1 MRNSPI
7 QIIARIALCAALL
20 AVIAPFSLPLTGG
33 IPISLATFCIMLMAL
48 LFGARD
54 ATLATLVYLVL
65 GAVGLPVF
73 SGARGGIA
81 VLMGATGGF
90 LVGYL
95 LLAFF
100 CGILYKHSWI
110 WQLLMVLIGNVLM
123 YVFGTFWY
131 AYVTGVTPGA
141 AMSACVLPFLLG
153 DAIKI
158 GAAFFFRQAISVR
171 RLL

>member
-1 MRNSPI
+1 MRTSPI
-7 QIIARIALCAALL
+7 QIIARIALCAALI
-20 AVIAPFSLPLTGG
+20 AVIAPFSIPLSGMV
-33 IPISLATFCIMLMAL
+33 PISLATFCIMLMAL
-48 LFGARD
+48 LFGVRD
-54 ATLATLVYLVL
+54 AVLATLVYLVL

-73 SGARGGIA
+73 SGARGGIG
-81 VLMGATGGF
+81 VLTGATGGF

-100 CGILYKHSWI
+100 SGILYKKSWV

-131 AYVTGVTPGA
+131 AYVMGVTPVA
-141 AMSACVLPFLLG
+141 ATSACVLPFLPG

-158 GAAFFFRQAISVR
+158 GAAFFFRQAMAVR